1 MKKLCRKGNTIV
13 AGFAASQNYYN
24 VGSFA
29 FIVKTLEKKLVYYF
43 GVMFSFV
50 SWLAFIVI
58 PPLLFGVL
66 R

>member
-43 GVMFSFV
+43 GGDVFFC
-50 SWLAFIVI
+50 
-58 PPLLFGVL
+58 
-66 R
+66 